1 VGKKINFK
9 LATNVLW
16 LGEGCLTD
24 AQFSHK
30 FKWQLLPNRC
40 YLLGGLSVGTKKK
53 IKMKATGLKLI
64 CERADGEI
72 TTWHDVFETTVED
85 VINKMKHSK
94 RWIGGKFLEAYLEFD
109 NDGRY
114 YKVYLDVKE
123 RGFNQLLG
131 S

>member
-1 VGKKINFK
+1 
-9 LATNVLW
+9 
-16 LGEGCLTD
+16 
-24 AQFSHK
+24 
-30 FKWQLLPNRC
+30 
-40 YLLGGLSVGTKKK
+40 
-53 IKMKATGLKLI
+53 MKVRGLKLI

-94 RWIGGKFLEAYLEFD
+94 GWIGGKLLEAYLEFD
-109 NDGRY
+109 NDGKY

>member
-1 VGKKINFK
+1 
-9 LATNVLW
+9 
-16 LGEGCLTD
+16 
-24 AQFSHK
+24 
-30 FKWQLLPNRC
+30 
-40 YLLGGLSVGTKKK
+40 
-53 IKMKATGLKLI
+53 MKAIGLKLI

-109 NDGRY
+109 NNGKY

>member
-1 VGKKINFK
+1 MIDKSLIEAQNGNFAK
-9 LATNVLW
+9 P
-16 LGEGCLTD
+16 
-24 AQFSHK
+24 
-30 FKWQLLPNRC
+30 LLPAGRFISRN
-40 YLLGGLSVGTKKK
+40 LNKN
-53 IKMKATGLKLI
+53 KMKATGLKLI

-85 VINKMKHSK
+85 VIRKVRHQK
-94 RWIGGKFLEAYLEFD
+94 RWMGGKFLEAYLEFD
-109 NDGRY
+109 NDGKY